1 MQLFINEKNNVVT
14 EAIDGLIC
22 GSGDKLSRLD
32 GYPHIK
38 VVVRRLGQKQ
48 GGSDIGRRVWS

>member
-14 EAIDGLIC
+14 EAIDGLIQ
-22 GSGDKLSRLD
+22 GSSGRLSRLD

-38 VVVRRLGQKQ
+38 WLCEA
-48 GGSDIGRRVWS
+48 IGIEAR